1 MVQIIQLACHLGG
14 LGAKTLDDA
23 LGTAARLGF
32 RYVDLPSTLVDL
44 KRVVTQSTTEAD
56 TIRAALSE
64 FNLTLTD
71 FDLSLPE
78 FNAPDTARRE
88 GALTRF
94 EKLLPFVA
102 ALKAPGITLS
112 PGPIHDEDLDQSAIY
127 ATTGLLRMQRAA
139 AASQLRLSILPQP
152 ETVAESPAEWL
163 KLLDDVPGSQLTLDF
178 AYCAY
183 LGLTRKDIKPLLSRS
198 AHVRVRQATKNRLQT
213 GFEAGKLDMNDI
225 IEDLTEVKYTGA
237 ISVAY
242 TLTAGEHGAL
252 KVDAIDETVKTR
264 DALRNARAAL
274 QRQPT

>member
-1 MVQIIQLACHLGG
+1 MIQLACHVGG
-14 LGAKTLDDA
+14 LGTKVLDEA
-23 LGTAARLGF
+23 FGTAARLGF
-32 RYVDLPSTLVDL
+32 RCVDLPSIVLDL
-44 KRVVTQSTTEAD
+44 KQVLAKTTTEAEI
-56 TIRAALSE
+56 IRNTLSD
-64 FNLTLTD
+64 FNLTVTD
-71 FDLSLPE
+71 FDLTLPD

-94 EKLLPFVA
+94 EKLLPFVV

-139 AASQLRLSILPQP
+139 AASGLRLSVLPQP
-152 ETVAESPAEWL
+152 ETVAESPSDWL
-163 KLLDDVPGSQLTLDF
+163 KLLGDVPGLELTLDF

-183 LGLTRKDIKPLLSRS
+183 LGLARKDIKPLLDRTG
-198 AHVRVRQATKNRLQT
+198 HVRVRQATKNRLQT

-225 IEDLTEVKYTGA
+225 IEDLTEAKYNGA
-237 ISVAY
+237 ISIDY
-242 TLTAGEHGAL
+242 GLSAGEHGAL

-274 QRQPT
+274 QRQSA